1 MIISKK
7 ILKMIIVIIIIP
19 LLVGCGMSDTPVPTP
34 TYTSLPPTH
43 TLIPPTPSPPPIDVT
58 FYGDECS
65 LSGPAEVPTGQYP
78 FIWNNLSDNQSV
90 DFWVS
95 RIREG
100 STYQDILDLQDE
112 PGQYFPKPPTID
124 HAPGYFSFS
133 EEVWLFMLE
142 EPGNYYISV
151 GASTHSM
158 WNCGP
163 SFQVI
168 ETPPE

>member
-58 FYGDECS
+58 FYG
-65 LSGPAEVPTGQYP
+65 
-78 FIWNNLSDNQSV
+78 V